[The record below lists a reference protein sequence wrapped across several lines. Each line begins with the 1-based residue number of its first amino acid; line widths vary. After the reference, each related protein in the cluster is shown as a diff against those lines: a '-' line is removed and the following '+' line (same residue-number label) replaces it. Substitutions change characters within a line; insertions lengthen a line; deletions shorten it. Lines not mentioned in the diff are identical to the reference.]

1 MSWGQYWVRNMFFRS
16 LRTSFHN
23 FGPPNPT
30 IWTLKKSRFFVKN
43 PIFCDFDDFFKF
55 QFYNP
60 QIERLGQKCVLMAQ
74 ICSLD
79 VLDTCKYHG
88 YLHMILKRTFKKI
101 EKIWIFT
108 IFATWELL
116 KGKSAKNAKKADLL
130 DFFQSPSK
138 YHRNVSMV
146 FVNV

>member
-55 QFYNP
+55 QVYNP
-60 QIERLGQKCVLMAQ
+60 QIKGLGQKCVFMAQ

-88 YLHMILKRTFKKI
+88 YIPMILRRTKKNNR
-101 EKIWIFT
+101 KNLLFHHFLMIFPLE
-108 IFATWELL
+108 APRYQ
-116 KGKSAKNAKKADLL
+116 K
-130 DFFQSPSK
+130 
-138 YHRNVSMV
+138 
-146 FVNV
+146 

>member
-23 FGPPNPT
+23 FWPPNPT
-30 IWTLKKSRFFVKN
+30 TWTLKKSWFLVKN
-43 PIFCDFDDFFKF
+43 PIFCDFDDFLNFR
-55 QFYNP
+55 FYNP
-60 QIERLGQKCVLMAQ
+60 QNGGSGQKCVFMAQ

-88 YLHMILKRTFKKI
+88 YIPMILRRTFKKI
-101 EKIWIFT
+101 EKICFFIIFG
-108 IFATWELL
+108 TWELL
-116 KGKSAKNAKKADLL
+116 KGKSAKNHEKADFL

-138 YHRNVSMV
+138 YHSNISTV
-146 FVNV
+146 FAIV